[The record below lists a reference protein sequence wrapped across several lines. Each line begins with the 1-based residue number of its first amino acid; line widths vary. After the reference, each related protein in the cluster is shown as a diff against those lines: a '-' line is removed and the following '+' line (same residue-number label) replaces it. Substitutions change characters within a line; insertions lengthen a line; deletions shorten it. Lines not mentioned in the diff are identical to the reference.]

1 MEFSSEDE
9 QDEPQQKVGADKIH
23 AVQQAK
29 VLDRIFLSRNQNI
42 SVYRP
47 RDKYFKDY

>member
-23 AVQQAK
+23 AVQ
-29 VLDRIFLSRNQNI
+29 
-42 SVYRP
+42 
-47 RDKYFKDY
+47 